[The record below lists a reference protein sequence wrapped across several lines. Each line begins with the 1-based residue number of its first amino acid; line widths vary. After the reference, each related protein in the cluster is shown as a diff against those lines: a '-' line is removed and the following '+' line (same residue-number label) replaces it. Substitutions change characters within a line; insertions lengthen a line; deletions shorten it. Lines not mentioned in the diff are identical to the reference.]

1 MTTDRLGLMK
11 ITRLEHLHADGGWRV
26 FSFLK
31 VVTDDG
37 LVGWAEYNEG
47 YGAGGL
53 TALIR
58 KFADVVI
65 GMDPREVGRNSAK
78 LHAMTRL
85 SHGGL
90 NAQAIAIIENACLD
104 IKAKALGV
112 PVYALFGG
120 PFRTRIPLYWSH
132 CGSRRV
138 WRRDL
143 FEAKWGYP
151 PLRSLDDIAALGRT
165 VIERGFKALKTN
177 PCDLMPGWTKF
188 SSGFR
193 PMASFLDRRP
203 DNRIIGEM
211 TQLLRAFR
219 DSSGPDTGL
228 MFDLNFNQRADGF
241 IRIARA
247 LEPFNLTWLEIDS
260 HDPGALSLVRR
271 SSRTPIGSLES
282 IHGLNEYRPFL
293 EQRAVDVAIIDVHWN
308 GLWESTRIATLADAY
323 DTDVAPHNYEGHLAS
338 MVSAHFCAC
347 VPNFRI
353 MEIEV
358 DDVPWKDELV
368 THVPVIENGEL
379 VLSER
384 PGWGTEVNEKAA
396 QKYAPTTAF

>member
-1 MTTDRLGLMK
+1 
-11 ITRLEHLHADGGWRV
+11 
-26 FSFLK
+26 
-31 VVTDDG
+31 
-37 LVGWAEYNEG
+37 
-47 YGAGGL
+47 
-53 TALIR
+53 
-58 KFADVVI
+58 
-65 GMDPREVGRNSAK
+65 
-78 LHAMTRL
+78 
-85 SHGGL
+85 
-90 NAQAIAIIENACLD
+90 
-104 IKAKALGV
+104 
-112 PVYALFGG
+112 
-120 PFRTRIPLYWSH
+120 
-132 CGSRRV
+132 
-138 WRRDL
+138 
-143 FEAKWGYP
+143 
-151 PLRSLDDIAALGRT
+151 

-177 PCDLMPGWTKF
+177 PCDLLPGWSKF

-193 PMASFLDRRP
+193 AMPGLLDRRP

-219 DSSGPDTGL
+219 DGVGPDTGL

-241 IRIARA
+241 IKIART
-247 LEPFNLTWLEIDS
+247 LEPFNLTWLEIDT
-260 HDPGALSLVRR
+260 HDPGALALVRR

-308 GLWESTRIATLADAY
+308 GLWESARIATLADAY

-338 MVSAHFCAC
+338 MVSAHFCAA

-379 VLSER
+379 VLSDR
-384 PGWGTEVNEKAA
+384 PGWGTEVNEQAVK
-396 QKYAPTTAF
+396 KYAPTTAF

>member
-1 MTTDRLGLMK
+1 MTMERSRLMK
-11 ITRLEHLHADGGWRV
+11 ITRFVHLHADAGWRV

-31 VVTDDG
+31 VMTDAG
-37 LVGWAEYNEG
+37 LVGWAEYNDG
-47 YGAGGL
+47 YGSGGL

-65 GMDPREVGRNSAK
+65 GMDPREVGRNSAT

-143 FEAKWGYP
+143 FETKWGYP
-151 PLRSLDDIAALGRT
+151 PLRNLDDIAALGRS
-165 VIERGFKALKTN
+165 VIERGFNALKTN
-177 PCDLMPGWTKF
+177 PCDLMPGWSKF

-193 PMASFLDRRP
+193 PMPGFLDRRP

-219 DSSGPDTGL
+219 DGIGPDTGL

-241 IRIARA
+241 IKIARA
-247 LEPFNLTWLEIDS
+247 LEPFNLTWLEIDT
-260 HDPGALSLVRR
+260 HDSEALALVRR

-282 IHGLNEYRPFL
+282 
-293 EQRAVDVAIIDVHWN
+293 RAGFV
-308 GLWESTRIATLADAY
+308 
-323 DTDVAPHNYEGHLAS
+323 
-338 MVSAHFCAC
+338 
-347 VPNFRI
+347 
-353 MEIEV
+353 
-358 DDVPWKDELV
+358 
-368 THVPVIENGEL
+368 
-379 VLSER
+379 VLR
-384 PGWGTEVNEKAA
+384 A
-396 QKYAPTTAF
+396 

>member
-1 MTTDRLGLMK
+1 MK
-11 ITRLEHLHADGGWRV
+11 IVRFEHLHADAGWRV

-31 VVTDDG
+31 VVTDEG

-65 GMDPREVGRNSAK
+65 GMDPREVGRNSAT

-143 FEAKWGYP
+143 FEGKWGYP
-151 PLRSLDDIAALGRT
+151 PLRSLDDIAALGRS

-193 PMASFLDRRP
+193 QMPGFLDRRP

-211 TQLLRAFR
+211 TQLLRAFG
-219 DSSGPDTGL
+219 DGIGPDTGL

-241 IRIARA
+241 IKIARA
-247 LEPFNLTWLEIDS
+247 LEPFNLTWLEIDT
-260 HDPGALSLVRR
+260 HDPGALALVRR

-308 GLWESTRIATLADAY
+308 GLWESARIATLADAY

-338 MVSAHFCAC
+338 MVSAHFCAA

-379 VLSER
+379 VLSDR
-384 PGWGTEVNEKAA
+384 PGWGTEVNEKAV
-396 QKYAPTTAF
+396 QKYAPANTF

>member
-1 MTTDRLGLMK
+1 
-11 ITRLEHLHADGGWRV
+11 
-26 FSFLK
+26 
-31 VVTDDG
+31 
-37 LVGWAEYNEG
+37 
-47 YGAGGL
+47 
-53 TALIR
+53 
-58 KFADVVI
+58 
-65 GMDPREVGRNSAK
+65 
-78 LHAMTRL
+78 MTRL

-143 FEAKWGYP
+143 FEGKWGYP
-151 PLRSLDDIAALGRT
+151 PLRSLDDIAALGRS

-193 PMASFLDRRP
+193 QMPGFLDRRP

-211 TQLLRAFR
+211 TQLLRAFG
-219 DSSGPDTGL
+219 DGIGPDTGL

-241 IRIARA
+241 IKIARA
-247 LEPFNLTWLEIDS
+247 LEPFNLTWLEIDT
-260 HDPGALSLVRR
+260 HDPGALALVRR

-308 GLWESTRIATLADAY
+308 GLWESARIATLADAY

-338 MVSAHFCAC
+338 MVSAHFCAA

-379 VLSER
+379 VLSDR
-384 PGWGTEVNEKAA
+384 PGWGTEVNEKAV
-396 QKYAPTTAF
+396 QKYAPANTF

>member
-1 MTTDRLGLMK
+1 MK
-11 ITRLEHLHADGGWRV
+11 IARFEHLHADAGWRV

-65 GMDPREVGRNSAK
+65 GMDPREGGRNSAT

-151 PLRSLDDIAALGRT
+151 PLRSLDDIAALGRS

-177 PCDLMPGWTKF
+177 PCDLMPGWNKF

-193 PMASFLDRRP
+193 PMPGFLDRAP

-219 DSSGPDTGL
+219 DGIGPDTGL

-241 IRIARA
+241 IKIARA
-247 LEPFNLTWLEIDS
+247 LEPFNLTWLEIDT
-260 HDPGALSLVRR
+260 HDPEALALVRR
-271 SSRTPIGSLES
+271 ASRTPIGSLES

-308 GLWESTRIATLADAY
+308 GLWESVRIATLADAY

-338 MVSAHFCAC
+338 MVSAHFCAA

-358 DDVPWKDELV
+358 DDVAWKDELV

-379 VLSER
+379 VLSDR
-384 PGWGTEVNEKAA
+384 PGWGTEVNEKAV
-396 QKYAPTTAF
+396 QKYAPANTF

>member
-1 MTTDRLGLMK
+1 MK
-11 ITRLEHLHADGGWRV
+11 ITRFEHLHADAGWRV

-31 VVTDDG
+31 VVTDAG
-37 LVGWAEYNEG
+37 LIGWAEYNEG

-53 TALIR
+53 TALLR

-65 GMDPREVGRNSAK
+65 GMDPREVGRNSAA

-120 PFRTRIPLYWSH
+120 PFRTRLPLYWSH

-143 FEAKWGYP
+143 FETKWGYP
-151 PLRSLDDIAALGRT
+151 PLRNLDDIAALGRT

-177 PCDLMPGWTKF
+177 PCDLMPGWTRF

-193 PMASFLDRRP
+193 SMPGFLDRAP

-219 DSSGPDTGL
+219 DGIGPDTGL

-241 IRIARA
+241 IKIARA
-247 LEPFNLTWLEIDS
+247 LEPFNLTWLEIDT
-260 HDPGALSLVRR
+260 HDPGALALVRR

-308 GLWESTRIATLADAY
+308 GLWESARIATLADAY

-338 MVSAHFCAC
+338 MVSAHFCAA

-368 THVPVIENGEL
+368 THVPVIENGKL
-379 VLSER
+379 VLSDR
-384 PGWGTEVNEKAA
+384 PGWGTEVNEKAV
-396 QKYAPTTAF
+396 QKYAPADTF